1 MNGGMHLYFNV
12 AIDSSAIF
20 LALKFLMC
28 NLMKTVLGPYESI
41 VLCSTYHTI
50 ICIIIALL
58 KNKIRYIYI
67 YI

>member
-50 ICIIIALL
+50 ICI
-58 KNKIRYIYI
+58 
-67 YI
+67 